1 MTTKL
6 ALITILAFNAAT
18 IAHLSKIAMERAAR
32 RKIHQTIAQNI
43 TLEETKLLQLTQ
55 TATARLTSHI
65 ATATLISQSLLDL
78 ASLSGLL
85 TAISA
90 L

>member
-6 ALITILAFNAAT
+6 AIITILSFNAAT
-18 IAHLSKIAMERAAR
+18 IAHLAKLSLQRAAR
-32 RKIHQTIAQNI
+32 RKIRQTIAQNLA
-43 TLEETKLLQLTQ
+43 LEEHKLIQLIQ

-65 ATATLISQSLLDL
+65 ATAGSISKTLLDL

-85 TAISA
+85 TAISI